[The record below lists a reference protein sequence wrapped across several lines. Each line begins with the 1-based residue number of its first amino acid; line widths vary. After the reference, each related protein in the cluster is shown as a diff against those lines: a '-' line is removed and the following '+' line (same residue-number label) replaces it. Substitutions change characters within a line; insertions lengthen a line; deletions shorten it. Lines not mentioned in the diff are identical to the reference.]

1 MPVRNPS
8 DRPDAA
14 PMSEHAPL
22 LRDLARAVGARH
34 VLSSRRSMRR
44 FVTGYRTGQGDALAV
59 VRPGNLVEQWRV
71 LEACAAS
78 DVAVILQAA
87 NTGLTG
93 GSTPWGS
100 YSRPVVVIS
109 TLRLRGL
116 HLIGEGRQV
125 VCLPGATLYDLE
137 RALKPLDREPH
148 SVIGSS
154 CIGASVAGGV
164 CNNSGGALVRRGP
177 AYTELAL
184 YARIDEAGRLQ
195 LVNELG
201 IALPGDPETVL
212 AAVERGD
219 FTPGAIDWAD
229 GRAAS
234 AVGYEEEVRAIH
246 ADTPARCNADPSRL
260 HGASGSA
267 GKVALFA
274 ARLDTFPRDAGAL
287 TYYVGTNDPKELTAL
302 RRAILASPLKLP
314 IAAEYIH
321 REAFDLASRYGKDM
335 FVAIE
340 RLGTD
345 RLPKLFAA
353 KARLESWANG
363 FPGLSGD
370 IVDRVLQGVGRLL
383 PNHLPRRIIE
393 YRDRYEHHLLLK
405 VGAAEGEAFGQLL
418 TDILDSERSGFFAC
432 SPAEADKAFLQR
444 FVVAGAAI
452 RYLAVHRSTT
462 EDMIALDIALP
473 RNQEDWFE
481 QLPPDIA
488 ASITHRVYYGHFLC
502 HVLHQDYLVAKGA
515 DVGAIKA
522 RLLEALDAR
531 GVRYPAEHNV
541 GHVYRAAPALEAHYR
556 ALDPR
561 NVFNPGIGQTSREPG
576 WQ

>member
-1 MPVRNPS
+1 MT
-8 DRPDAA
+8 
-14 PMSEHAPL
+14 EHASL
-22 LRDLARAVGARH
+22 LGDLAGVVGARH
-34 VLSSRRSMRR
+34 VLSTPRRMRR
-44 FVTGYRTGQGDALAV
+44 FVAGYRTGHGDALAV
-59 VRPGNLVEQWRV
+59 VRPGTLVEQWRA
-71 LEACAAS
+71 LQLCAAS
-78 DVAVILQAA
+78 GVAVILQAA

-93 GSTPWGS
+93 GSTPWGG
-100 YSRPVVVIS
+100 YSRAVVVIS

-137 RALKPLDREPH
+137 RALKPLGREPH

-154 CIGASVAGGV
+154 CIGASVAGGI

-184 YARIDEAGRLQ
+184 YARVDEGGRLE
-195 LVNELG
+195 LVNDLG
-201 IALPGDPETVL
+201 IALPGDPEEVL

-219 FTPGAIDWAD
+219 FAAAAIDWPD
-229 GRAAS
+229 DRAAS
-234 AVGYEEEVRAIH
+234 AIGYEDQVRAID

-274 ARLDTFPRDAGAL
+274 ARLDTFPRDAGAR
-287 TYYVGTNDPKELTAL
+287 TYYVGTNDPHQLTML
-302 RRAILASPLKLP
+302 RRAILESPLALP

-345 RLPKLFAA
+345 RLPRMFAA
-353 KARLESWANG
+353 KARVESWASR

-370 IVDRVLQGVGRLL
+370 IVDRALQGLGRLL
-383 PNHLPRRIIE
+383 PNHLPRRITE

-405 VGAAEGEAFGQLL
+405 VGAAEGDAFAELL
-418 TDILDSERSGFFAC
+418 SRILDPERSGFFAC
-432 SPAEADKAFLQR
+432 TTAEADKAFLQR

-452 RYLAVHRSTT
+452 RYLAVHRATT

-481 QLPPDIA
+481 RLPPEVA

-515 DVGAIKA
+515 DVAAIKVA
-522 RLLEALDAR
+522 LLDALDAR

-556 ALDPR
+556 ALDPL

>member
-1 MPVRNPS
+1 MT
-8 DRPDAA
+8 
-14 PMSEHAPL
+14 EHSRL
-22 LRDLARAVGARH
+22 LQDLARVVGVRH
-34 VLSSRRSMRR
+34 VLSEKRRMHR

-59 VRPGNLVEQWRV
+59 VRPGTLVEQWRV
-71 LEACAAS
+71 LQRCMAS
-78 DVAVILQAA
+78 GVAVIFQAA

-100 YSRPVVVIS
+100 YSRAVVVIS

-125 VCLPGATLYDLE
+125 VCLPGTTLYDLE
-137 RALKPLDREPH
+137 RALKPLGREPH

-154 CIGASVAGGV
+154 CIGASVAGGI

-184 YARIDEAGRLQ
+184 YARVDEGGRLQ

-201 IALPGDPETVL
+201 IVLPGDPEMVL
-212 AAVERGD
+212 EAVERGD
-219 FTPGAIDWAD
+219 FASAAIEWPGD
-229 GRAAS
+229 RAAS
-234 AVGYEEEVRAIH
+234 AMGYEQQVRAIH

-287 TYYVGTNDPKELTAL
+287 TYYVGSNDPRELTAL
-302 RRAILASPLKLP
+302 RRAILASPLTLP

-345 RLPKLFAA
+345 HLPTMFAA
-353 KARLESWANG
+353 KARLEGWASG
-363 FPGLSGD
+363 LPGISGD
-370 IVDRVLQGVGRLL
+370 IVDRILQGLGRLL
-383 PNHLPRRIIE
+383 PNHLPRRITD

-405 VGAAEGEAFGQLL
+405 VGAGEGEAFGQLL
-418 TDILDSERSGFFAC
+418 TGILDPERSGFFAC
-432 SPAEADKAFLQR
+432 SPVEADKAFLQR

-452 RYLAVHRSTT
+452 RYLAVNRSAT

-481 QLPPDIA
+481 RLPPDIA
-488 ASITHRVYYGHFLC
+488 GSITHRVYYGHFLC

-556 ALDPR
+556 ALDPL

>member
-1 MPVRNPS
+1 MTGH
-8 DRPDAA
+8 
-14 PMSEHAPL
+14 EQL
-22 LRDLARAVGARH
+22 LRDLAGVVGARH
-34 VLSSRRSMRR
+34 VLTAKRRMRR

-59 VRPGNLVEQWRV
+59 VRPSTLVEQWRV

-78 DVAVILQAA
+78 GVAVILQAA

-116 HLIGEGRQV
+116 HLIGDGRQA
-125 VCLPGATLYDLE
+125 VCLPGTTLYELE
-137 RALKPLDREPH
+137 RALKPLGREPH

-154 CIGASVAGGV
+154 CIGASVAGGI

-184 YARIDEAGRLQ
+184 YARIDESGRLR

-201 IALPGDPETVL
+201 IALPGDPEAALV
-212 AAVERGD
+212 AVERGD
-219 FTPGAIDWAD
+219 FAADAIDWPD
-229 GRAAS
+229 DRAAS
-234 AVGYEEEVRAIH
+234 AVGYEQQVRAIH

-287 TYYVGTNDPKELTAL
+287 TYYIGTNDPAQLTAV
-302 RRAILASPLKLP
+302 RRAILASPLPLP

-345 RLPKLFAA
+345 RLPGMFAA
-353 KARLESWANG
+353 KARLESWASRL
-363 FPGLSGD
+363 PGLSGD
-370 IVDRVLQGVGRLL
+370 IVDRTLQALGRLL
-383 PNHLPRRIIE
+383 PDHLPRRISD

-405 VGAAEGEAFGQLL
+405 VGAAEREAFGDLL
-418 TDILDSERSGFFAC
+418 TGILDPERSGFFAC
-432 SPAEADKAFLQR
+432 SATEADKAFLQR

-473 RNQEDWFE
+473 RNQDDWFE

-488 ASITHRVYYGHFLC
+488 GAITHRIYYGHFLC

-522 RLLEALDAR
+522 RLLDALDAR

-556 ALDPR
+556 ALDPL

-576 WQ
+576 WR